1 MKPKKS
7 ILFIAG
13 SMVGGGAEKVLLDI
27 LRNID
32 YNTYDVDLA
41 LVEKSG
47 ILLGQVPEQVNI
59 IELWKKNSFHYF
71 MAVKLSLH
79 LHFNILFSQRLN
91 GNLLRKDY
99 DTEIACL
106 EGLPSKLLALRKTEA
121 KRISWIHTD
130 LSKFH
135 RSLSFFGSRERE
147 RKAYNKIGNIIT
159 ISHECRK
166 GFIQLFPELAE
177 QTKVSYNPVDIPN
190 IIRKGQENIPD
201 NCKLFPADKLNII
214 SVGRLSI
221 EKNPFRMLEVAAIAK
236 KRLLPFNF
244 IWVGE
249 GDLSEEF
256 TSRIKELDLEDVVT
270 LTGFKS
276 NPYPYIN
283 KADILLLPSD
293 AEGFPLVVCEA
304 MVLGIPVISTPTT
317 GPLELF
323 ENNQYGIIA
332 DFSPESIVEAINT
345 LYKNPDQRK
354 NLAEKGKEKIE
365 EYSVTKA
372 MERFY
377 NLINPLL

>member
-1 MKPKKS
+1 MKIKKS

-13 SMVGGGAEKVLLDI
+13 RMVGGGAEKVLIDI

-47 ILLGQVPEQVNI
+47 ILLGQVPMEVNK
-59 IELWKKNSFHYF
+59 IELWGKNSFHYF

-79 LHFNILFSQRLN
+79 LHCNILFSQRLN

-99 DTEIACL
+99 DAEIACL

-135 RSLSFFGSRERE
+135 RSLSFFGSRARE

-166 GFIQLFPELAE
+166 GFIQLFPELAD

-201 NCKLFPADKLNII
+201 NCKLFPADKFNII

-236 KRLLPFNF
+236 QRLLPFNF

-256 TSRIKELDLEDVVT
+256 TSKIKELGLDDVVT

-283 KADILLLPSD
+283 QADILLLPSD

-354 NLAEKGKEKIE
+354 ILAEKGKEKIE

-377 NLINPLL
+377 DLINPLH